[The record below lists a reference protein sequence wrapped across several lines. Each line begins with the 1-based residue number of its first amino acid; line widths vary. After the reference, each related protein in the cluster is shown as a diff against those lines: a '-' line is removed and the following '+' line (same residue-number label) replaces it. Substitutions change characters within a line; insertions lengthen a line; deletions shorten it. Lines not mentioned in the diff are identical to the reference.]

1 MTIANSGWSGETGQ
15 GASSGPGAICRHKPF
30 HNPRAWLATMA
41 FHIFFLTLIVVNVVR
56 TLRHPMWR
64 DEMGTFQI
72 ATASASLWELLS
84 KLQYTTHPGLWYS
97 LVWLATRF
105 MSDPTSMAI
114 MHIVITIAVWTVI
127 FRWSPFE
134 TVEKCLLLLSYFLF
148 WEYFVISRNYAL
160 LALIGFAFVALQQHR
175 PQQNVI
181 PWLLLG
187 LLANTHVL
195 GAIWSI
201 ALGSTLVIK
210 RGRPTPR
217 FVTGAAIYLVLLAFS
232 VKTAAPAPDF
242 GPWATDV
249 RFDTARFGQALLF
262 PLGAFAPINPAWLAD
277 AVSFVAHAGAAPVP
291 HFWNPNPFQD
301 FVAATQADVQHPV
314 RLTLALIAPVALCW
328 MIVRAPLPAFG
339 FAIFY
344 VGVLLFSNI
353 WNFPGYS
360 RHHGIVFLAFVASVW
375 AARAERPSTR
385 SSIFAFRALLLIS
398 AVGGVLTLTSELI
411 PFSQGRNVAEWLR
424 MNGRSDA
431 FLIGSRDA
439 QVSTVA
445 GYLGRHMYFL
455 ECECPGTYVVY
466 NSQKQ
471 WLLSPPERA
480 RRLLRAMDSPE
491 RSDAIVILNVPFRP
505 EETSL
510 VTPTLSILLLKEF
523 VGAETDESY
532 WIYQVKKKSS

>member
-1 MTIANSGWSGETGQ
+1 I
-15 GASSGPGAICRHKPF
+15 
-30 HNPRAWLATMA
+30 L
-41 FHIFFLTLIVVNVVR
+41 
-56 TLRHPMWR
+56 
-64 DEMGTFQI
+64 
-72 ATASASLWELLS
+72 
-84 KLQYTTHPGLWYS
+84 
-97 LVWLATRF
+97 
-105 MSDPTSMAI
+105 
-114 MHIVITIAVWTVI
+114 HIVISIAVWTLI

-134 TVEKCLLLLSYFLF
+134 TVEKCLLPLSYFLF

-201 ALGSTLVIK
+201 ALGSTFVIK
-210 RGRPTPR
+210 RGRLTPR
-217 FVTGAAIYLVLLAFS
+217 FVTGSAIYLGLLAFS

-249 RFDTARFGQALLF
+249 RFDAARFGSTLLF
-262 PLGAFAPINPAWLAD
+262 PVGAFAPINPAWLAD
-277 AVSFVAHAGAAPVP
+277 AVSFVAHAGAAP
-291 HFWNPNPFQD
+291 
-301 FVAATQADVQHPV
+301 AALLESQSIPGLHCASQADVQHPV
-314 RLTLALIAPVALCW
+314 RLTLALIAPLALCW
-328 MIVRAPLPAFG
+328 MVIRAPLPAFG

-398 AVGGVLTLTSELI
+398 AIGGVLTLNSELI
-411 PFSQGRNVAEWLR
+411 PFSQGRNAAEWLR
-424 MNGRSDA
+424 MTGRSDA

-471 WLLSPPERA
+471 WMLSPPERA

-491 RSDAIVILNVPFRP
+491 RSDAIVILNV
-505 EETSL
+505 
-510 VTPTLSILLLKEF
+510 EF

>member
-1 MTIANSGWSGETGQ
+1 
-15 GASSGPGAICRHKPF
+15 
-30 HNPRAWLATMA
+30 
-41 FHIFFLTLIVVNVVR
+41 
-56 TLRHPMWR
+56 MWR

-72 ATASASLWELLS
+72 ATASASWWELLS

-105 MSDPTSMAI
+105 TSDPTSMAI
-114 MHIVITIAVWTVI
+114 MHIVIAIAVWTVI
-127 FRWSPFE
+127 FRWSPFK

-201 ALGSTLVIK
+201 ALGTTLVIK
-210 RGRPTPR
+210 HRRLTPR

-249 RFDTARFGQALLF
+249 RFETARFGQALMF

-277 AVSFVAHAGAAPVP
+277 AASFVAHAGAAPVP

-301 FVAATQADVQHPV
+301 FVAATQADIQHPV
-314 RLTLALIAPVALCW
+314 RLALALIAPLALCW
-328 MIVRAPLPAFG
+328 MIIRAPLPAFG

-344 VGVLLFSNI
+344 VGVLLFANI

-375 AARAERPSTR
+375 AARAE
-385 SSIFAFRALLLIS
+385 
-398 AVGGVLTLTSELI
+398 
-411 PFSQGRNVAEWLR
+411 
-424 MNGRSDA
+424 
-431 FLIGSRDA
+431 IGSRDA

-445 GYLGRHMYFL
+445 GYLGRPMYFL

-471 WLLSPPERA
+471 WMLSPPERA

-510 VTPTLSILLLKEF
+510 ITPTLSILLLKEF

-532 WIYQVKKKSS
+532 WIYQVKKPE